1 MSPPGLTLLL
11 RRLCFDWGMN
21 TCIWCRVVSSI
32 FLSLNET
39 RVIGILVMPFE
50 RTKIDVNGGMFVC
63 DCDHGAIKE

>member
-1 MSPPGLTLLL
+1 
-11 RRLCFDWGMN
+11 MN